1 MRWKKEKLEH
11 RIISW
16 TERTSETLG
25 TKGSIVPGDNIF
37 QKYVLKKN
45 SRKYSSPVKIY
56 HSKIFKTE
64 ENNWSMK
71 RYFCGPIVKILKNA
85 NILH

>member
-25 TKGSIVPGDNIF
+25 TEGSIVPGDNIF
-37 QKYVLKKN
+37 QKYVLKKIQGN
-45 SRKYSSPVKIY
+45 
-56 HSKIFKTE
+56 T
-64 ENNWSMK
+64 
-71 RYFCGPIVKILKNA
+71 LA
-85 NILH
+85 Q

>member
-25 TKGSIVPGDNIF
+25 TEGSIVPGDNIF
-37 QKYVLKKN
+37 QKYVLKKIQGN
-45 SRKYSSPVKIY
+45 TLAQWKFITVKFSRQK
-56 HSKIFKTE
+56 KTIGQ
-64 ENNWSMK
+64 WKDISV
-71 RYFCGPIVKILKNA
+71 GQ
-85 NILH
+85 

>member
-25 TKGSIVPGDNIF
+25 TEGSIVPGDI
-37 QKYVLKKN
+37 QKYVLKKIQGN
-45 SRKYSSPVKIY
+45 
-56 HSKIFKTE
+56 T
-64 ENNWSMK
+64 
-71 RYFCGPIVKILKNA
+71 LA
-85 NILH
+85 Q